1 MNIFRLLTVII
12 RRRADFNRYSIIKH
26 RFTKNL
32 IIHLVPPRVIA
43 ALGHPN
49 TETRRIL
56 PTGRQA
62 QKDKTRL
69 LSTSYISSLQ
79 SFSFFRISF
88 VFLSVIQISL
98 PALFA
103 FTTGKY
109 ISSTFTGFS
118 VYFPVK
124 RGSKG
129 TVN

>member
-62 QKDKTRL
+62 QKTKQDCYPLR
-69 LSTSYISSLQ
+69 IFHRFNHSL
-79 SFSFFRISF
+79 SF
-88 VFLSVIQISL
+88 VYLLYFFL
-98 PALFA
+98 
-103 FTTGKY
+103 
-109 ISSTFTGFS
+109 
-118 VYFPVK
+118 
-124 RGSKG
+124 
-129 TVN
+129 